1 MRALTKE
8 MDNHKN
14 IREHERILKGVLQCA
29 SCGRPMLKVGANYVC
44 PTQVTGSEHPCPTTP
59 ANAQDLLQLTVSHI
73 IDRTINAQTLEQITG
88 IIQDE
93 YGQKAKR
100 SQDDLDQ
107 AEAAIAALNA
117 LKSKAVH
124 SVEHHDRP
132 YSGVADEIEQVNQTA
147 IALSYEARKSR
158 REIDGYNFVSDP
170 DRIKANALDPYTYL
184 GAASPEDTRDLL
196 DMFISSIEIGED
208 WITINFTDN
217 LPGTSQPEQCRS
229 DRIPLS

>member
-1 MRALTKE
+1 
-8 MDNHKN
+8 MDNHKDMQD
-14 IREHERILKGVLQCA
+14 HERILNGVLQCA
-29 SCGRPMLKVGANYVC
+29 SCGRPMLKVGASYVC
-44 PTQVTGSEHPCPTTP
+44 ATQVTGSKDPCPTKP
-59 ANAQDLLQLTVSHI
+59 VNAQELLQLTVAHI
-73 IDRTINAQTLEQITG
+73 IDRTVNAQTLEQITG

-93 YGQKAKR
+93 YGQKARR
-100 SQDDLDQ
+100 SQDDLSR

-117 LKSKAVH
+117 LKSKTVHAV
-124 SVEHHDRP
+124 ENHDRP
-132 YSGVADEIEQVNQTA
+132 YRGVADEIDQVNQTA

-196 DMFISSIEIGED
+196 DMFISSIEVGED

-217 LPGTSQPEQCRS
+217 LPGTGQPEQRRS
-229 DRIPLS
+229 NRIPLT